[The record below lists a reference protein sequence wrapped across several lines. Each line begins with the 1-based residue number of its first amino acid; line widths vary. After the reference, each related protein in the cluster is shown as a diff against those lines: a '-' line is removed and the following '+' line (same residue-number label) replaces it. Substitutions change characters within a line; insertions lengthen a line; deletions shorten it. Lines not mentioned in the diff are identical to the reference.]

1 MTAAEQCKPNPGQIQ
16 PNPTAAAGCSLHL
29 APTPRGETT
38 SDWPFSRAVQPGKM
52 KEKEIRLFPRPPS
65 KTSRGRRP
73 LCRPNICCTYGLDHR
88 YFENVEPIGFP
99 LGFFLWLTTKARGL
113 NLGHS
118 AARPRWKTAIIRAE
132 GEVRW
137 DHRNSGIDPK
147 DLPDIGILVIS
158 LA

>member
-1 MTAAEQCKPNPGQIQ
+1 MSQTQGRPSQTKQRPQ
-16 PNPTAAAGCSLHL
+16 GCSYHP

-38 SDWPFSRAVQPGKM
+38 SDWPGSRAVQPGKM
-52 KEKEIRLFPRPPS
+52 KEKEVRLFARPPS

-88 YFENVEPIGFP
+88 YSENVESIGSP
-99 LGFFLWLTTKARGL
+99 PGLFLWLTTKARGL

-118 AARPRWKTAIIRAE
+118 AARSSWKAAIIRAE

-137 DHRNSGIDPK
+137 APRNRAVDPNG
-147 DLPDIGILVIS
+147 LPDTGILAVS
-158 LA
+158 LV